1 MRKIS
6 KWSLQFYDCMQKC
19 LNYNLIYKIKR
30 GLGHQDIKRLQYIS
44 RAPMEDFNLETEN
57 SERRNLLIYLEFYS
71 LYNK

>member
-1 MRKIS
+1 
-6 KWSLQFYDCMQKC
+6 MQKC

-30 GLGHQDIKRLQYIS
+30 GLEHQDIKRLQYTS

-57 SERRNLLIYLEFYS
+57 SERRNLLIYFEFYS